1 MGGSVLFIP
10 VFFALASLGVY
21 TLSVNFPEH
30 TGLHSN
36 SSDLKFPTNMDELQ
50 SVANFLHD
58 YKNDHF
64 NYVMLLFTSAYL
76 YKQTFAIPGSVF
88 MNLLAGALYGPWV
101 GFILCC
107 FLISCGSSFCY
118 LLSDFFGKKYI
129 IQYFPQ
135 KVKYFQTL
143 IEENLDS
150 LFFFLLFLRL
160 FPMSP
165 NWFMN
170 MASPIVN
177 IPLHIFFL
185 SILVGSM
192 PYIFICV
199 QTGCVLS
206 QIRSLDEIFTLWTM
220 AKLCGI
226 AIVALL
232 PGFLIKKH
240 CAKQKKKE

>member
-1 MGGSVLFIP
+1 MGASVLFIP
-10 VFFALASLGVY
+10 VLFSLASLGVY

-30 TGLHSN
+30 TGRHSN
-36 SSDLKFPTNMDELQ
+36 SSDLKFPTNLDELQ
-50 SVANFLHD
+50 SVANFLLD
-58 YKNDHF
+58 YKNDHSS
-64 NYVMLLFTSAYL
+64 YVLVLLSCAYL

-88 MNLLAGALYGPWV
+88 MNLLAGALYGPWF

-107 FLISCGSSFCY
+107 VLSSFGTSFCY
-118 LLSDFFGKKYI
+118 LLSDTCGKEYI
-129 IQYFPQ
+129 IRYFPQ

-150 LFFFLLFLRL
+150 LFFFMLFLRV

-165 NWFMN
+165 NWFIN

-177 IPLHIFFL
+177 IPLHVFFF
-185 SILVGSM
+185 SVFIGQM

-199 QTGCVLS
+199 QTGCILS
-206 QIRSLDEIFTLWTM
+206 EIKSLDDIFTLWTM

-226 AIVALL
+226 AVMSLL

-240 CAKQKKKE
+240 RAKQKRE